1 MATVIELRQRQQLLK
16 EVVLR
21 KVDNV
26 IYVDFVL
33 VSMVDAVEEW
43 YKDYYQNDPW
53 NLIRKA
59 HTFHLIRFYDE
70 KRFNNHKTLAAE
82 RNKYLEEVD
91 VYVQMRRD
99 D

>member
-1 MATVIELRQRQQLLK
+1 MATVLELRQKQKLLN

-21 KVDNV
+21 TKGNI

-33 VSMVDAVEEW
+33 ISMVDAVEDW

-59 HTFHLIRFYDE
+59 HTFHLIRFYD
-70 KRFNNHKTLAAE
+70 KSRFSNHETLGEE

-91 VYVQMRRD
+91 IYVQMRRD